1 MPAPIPTHVV
11 TGPLGSGKTTAIA
24 RLLADKPP
32 HEDWVVLLNEFS
44 DAGIDALT
52 VASAARGAFD
62 VRLVPGGCLCCT
74 GERDFRRNLQELV
87 TERRPDRIL
96 VEPTGLG
103 HPAGIVEELL
113 AWEAGG
119 QLRLAGVVAL
129 VDPQRLRDGS
139 LRAGGD
145 AHAQCEI
152 ADALAL
158 SKADLA
164 DADDRARFAA
174 FAAGLF
180 PAKSWIGTLA
190 DGRLPP
196 EALER
201 GSASARGRGP
211 VVRPALHDAERHRH
225 GGHGPAPDGR
235 DRALAEAE
243 TSEVEVANGRRRDVR
258 HIGHT
263 AWRWVFP
270 RSVGFSR
277 SRVESLLATS
287 AAEDRPLG
295 AVVRVKGVFRTGEDD
310 WVLAQ
315 WDGRA
320 LDVRPSS
327 WRRDSRVEVLLE
339 GASATGAQT
348 WDSAWLGTQMR

>member
-1 MPAPIPTHVV
+1 VPVPIPAHVV

-24 RLLADKPP
+24 RLLAAKPA

-74 GERDFRRNLQELV
+74 GEQDFRRNLQELV
-87 TERRPDRIL
+87 TERRPHRIL

-113 AWEAGG
+113 AWESSGA
-119 QLRLAGVVAL
+119 LRLAGVVAL

-152 ADALAL
+152 ADALLL
-158 SKADLA
+158 SKPDLA
-164 DADDRARFAA
+164 DADDHARFAA
-174 FAAGLF
+174 FAAALF
-180 PAKSWIGTLA
+180 PAKSWVGPMV
-190 DGRLPP
+190 DGRIPP
-196 EALER
+196 QALEPR
-201 GSASARGRGP
+201 RLAPRDPPPIGRPP
-211 VVRPALHDAERHRH
+211 VHAAERHEH
-225 GGHGPAPDGR
+225 GRTAAAAGDAGS
-235 DRALAEAE
+235 ALADEAGA
-243 TSEVEVANGRRRDVR
+243 EVAVANGLRRDAR
-258 HIGHT
+258 HIGHA

-270 RSVGFSR
+270 RSVAFSR
-277 SRVESLLATS
+277 PRLESLLAS
-287 AAEDRPLG
+287 AGAEDRPLG

-315 WDGRA
+315 WDGRGV
-320 LDVRPSS
+320 DVRPSS

-339 GASATGAQT
+339 DLPAAPATT
-348 WDSAWLGTQMR
+348 WDAAWLRTQQR